1 MTPAQWSRIKQIL
14 AEALDRAP
22 AQRGPY
28 LDSRCGEDD
37 ALRREVELLLVAAES
52 ADSLLDAETP
62 FGSLSEH
69 APSAENRVG
78 ERLGSYEIIEEI
90 GHGGMGTVY
99 AARRAD
105 AAYEKTVAI
114 KLVRREAAGESMLRR
129 FRSERQIVA
138 SLDHPNVA
146 RLLDGGTTEK
156 GEPYLVMEYVD
167 GDSLLH
173 YCDEKALGVPARV
186 RLFQQVCGAVQAA
199 HQRLIVHR
207 DIKPANILVDRDG
220 VPKLLDF
227 GIAKLLDPE
236 NASSAR
242 GETGAFARV
251 MTPDYASPEQI
262 LGRPI
267 TTAADIYALGVVLYE
282 LLTGRLPYPD
292 ETEPSAM
299 IERALSPREPERPS
313 AAVTTKEA
321 AGENEERSRRRGETP
336 SGLARRLRGDLDAI
350 VRKAIRSEP
359 ERRYASA
366 EQLSADLERYL
377 TAQPVQAR
385 RGGFSYL
392 AGKFLR
398 RHRAAAAAAGLVL
411 IAIAGGVWAT
421 IRESRRARAAE
432 ARAERRFEDVR
443 RLANS
448 FLFEFHDAIRQLPG
462 ATKPRALILAK
473 AREYLDGLAREASG
487 NSALQRELAESYL
500 KLGEVSGGFGGQNL
514 GDVDMAWRSYRSAF
528 SIAQELAGKEPGPE
542 NRRLLARSLEKI
554 SRASRRGDRH
564 VKRAIAICEE
574 LTASS
579 PDDVENL
586 RCLED
591 AYDEL
596 GNRYADVRDL
606 ESLVPARRR
615 QVAIAER
622 LMALTPADA
631 GFRRNRALAYK
642 KLGAVLQVRGD
653 LPGAMPYFR
662 KALEID
668 QERARAEP
676 ANVQAQ
682 RDLSFSIGT
691 LAGALADGGNYA
703 EGLAGYRRALA
714 IRQSLADA
722 DPADVNARRAVAS
735 AHQKLAEIALSAGN
749 FEEAQRNGLS
759 AVRVYQELPD
769 GASLAEATLALAQAH
784 ELSAARISADERMRQ
799 SLAESRSW
807 YAKSYAEWKAL
818 EKAGDLT
825 KAGREKSAGALAG
838 IARCDAALTRK
849 RG

>member
-1 MTPAQWSRIKQIL
+1 MTPAEWGRIKEVL
-14 AEALDRAP
+14 AEALDRP
-22 AQRGPY
+22 PGQRRGY
-28 LDSRCGEDD
+28 LDSRCGDD
-37 ALRREVELLLVAAES
+37 FALRREIEGLLAAADS
-52 ADSLLDAETP
+52 SDSLLDVESP
-62 FGSLSEH
+62 FGSLSPPPTMPETR
-69 APSAENRVG
+69 AG
-78 ERLGSYEIIEEI
+78 ERLGAYEIIEEI
-90 GHGGMGTVY
+90 GQGGMGTVY

-114 KLVRREAAGESMLRR
+114 KLVRREVAGEGLLRR

-146 RLLDGGTTEK
+146 KLLDGGTTEK

-167 GDSLLH
+167 GETLLDF
-173 YCDEKALGVPARV
+173 CDGRALGVPARI
-186 RLFQQVCGAVQAA
+186 RLFQQVCSAVQAA

-207 DIKPANILVDRDG
+207 DIKPANILVDREG

-227 GIAKLLDPE
+227 GIAKLLDPDPAL
-236 NASSAR
+236 NAAV
-242 GETGAFARV
+242 ETGAFARV

-267 TTAADIYALGVVLYE
+267 TTAADVYALGVVLYE

-292 ETEPSAM
+292 DTEPSAV
-299 IERALSPREPERPS
+299 IERALSPREAERPS
-313 AAVTTKEA
+313 AAVTTAEA
-321 AGENEERSRRRGETP
+321 AGEDEERSQKRGETP
-336 SGLARRLRGDLDAI
+336 AGLSRRLRGDLDAI

-359 ERRYASA
+359 DRRYASA

-377 TAQPVQAR
+377 TGQPVQAR
-385 RGGFSYL
+385 RGGFSYR
-392 AGKFLR
+392 AGKFIR
-398 RHRAAAAAAGLVL
+398 RHRAAAAAAALVL
-411 IAIAGGVWAT
+411 LAIAGGIWAT
-421 IRESRRARAAE
+421 VRESRRARAAE

-448 FLFEFHDAIRQLPG
+448 FLFEFHDAIKQLPG

-487 NSALQRELAESYL
+487 NSALQRELAQSYL
-500 KLGEVSGGFGGQNL
+500 KLGEVSGGFGFQNL
-514 GDVDMAWRSYRSAF
+514 GDIDAARRSYRSAF
-528 SIAQELAGKEPGPE
+528 SIAQELVAKEPTPD
-542 NRRLLARSLEKI
+542 NRRLLARSLERV
-554 SRASRRGDRH
+554 SRASRRGDLH
-564 VKRAIAICEE
+564 VKRAVAICEE

-586 RCLED
+586 RCLEG

-622 LMALTPADA
+622 VTALTPGDADS
-631 GFRRNRALAYK
+631 RRNMALAYK
-642 KLGAVLQVRGD
+642 KLGAVLQVRGV
-653 LPGAMPYFR
+653 PEAMTHFR

-668 QERARAEP
+668 QERASAEP
-676 ANVQAQ
+676 ASVQAQ

-714 IRQSLADA
+714 IRQSLAAA

-735 AHQKLAEIALSAGN
+735 AHQKLGEIALLAGD
-749 FEEAQRNGLS
+749 FEESQKHGLS

-769 GASLAEATLALAQAH
+769 GPSLALATFDLARAH
-784 ELSAARISADERMRQ
+784 ELSAARISSAERKRQ
-799 SLAESRSW
+799 SLTESRSW
-807 YAKSYAEWKAL
+807 YAKSYAAWKAL

-838 IARCDAALTRK
+838 IARCDAALAGK
-849 RG
+849 RGG